1 MSSSFSVIGS
11 HEWDRDGMTAKGPK
25 GLNEIVSQKPQ
36 HELAMTGDEM
46 RRTFLVS
53 KLQSQQLPHIL
64 LVVLVGI
71 IVLLPFQHPCFILLV
86 VILRISN
93 PHLTL
98 HNIMPL
104 VTT

>member
-11 HEWDRDGMTAKGPK
+11 HEWDKDGMTAKGPK

-36 HELAMTGDEM
+36 HELAMDGDEM

-53 KLQSQQLPHIL
+53 QLQSQLPHIL

-71 IVLLPFQHPCFILLV
+71 RVLLPFQHPCFILLV

-98 HNIMPL
+98 PL

>member
-1 MSSSFSVIGS
+1 MGRGF
-11 HEWDRDGMTAKGPK
+11 EDGITTEGPK

-36 HELAMTGDEM
+36 HELGMNGDEM

-53 KLQSQQLPHIL
+53 QLQSQLPHVL

-71 IVLLPFQHPCFILLV
+71 ILLLLFQHPCFILLV